1 MPLKKY
7 NPTTPT
13 RRFTQTMDFSELTRS
28 TPEKSLLL
36 PKKSS
41 GGRNNLGRMTVRRRG
56 GGVKRMIRVV
66 DFRRDKHGIPAKVAH
81 IEYDPNRSARLALLN
96 FADGEKRYIVATVGM
111 KQGDKVMSGPDAE
124 ILAGNCLLLS
134 QIPVGTE
141 ICMVELRPGGG
152 AQIARSAGAVVRLM
166 ARDEKYAQVKMP
178 SGEIRKINVKCSAV
192 IGQVGNIE
200 HENQSFGKAG
210 KSRWLG
216 RRPKVRG
223 VAMNPI
229 DHPMGGGEGRSSG
242 GRHPTTPWGKPTK
255 GYKTR
260 RNKRTEKWIIK
271 HRTTKK

>member
-1 MPLKKY
+1 MALKKY
-7 NPTTPT
+7 NPYTPT

-28 TPEKSLLL
+28 EPEKSLLL

-66 DFRRDKHGIPAKVAH
+66 DFKRDKIGIPAKVAH
-81 IEYDPNRSARLALLN
+81 IEYDPNRSARLALLHY
-96 FADGEKRYIVATVGM
+96 ADGEKRYIVATVGM
-111 KQGDKVMSGPDAE
+111 KQGDVVMNGPDAE
-124 ILAGNCLLLS
+124 IKNGNCLPIS
-134 QIPVGTE
+134 MIPLGTE
-141 ICMVELRPGGG
+141 ISMVEFQPGRG

-166 ARDEKYAQVKMP
+166 AKDEKYAQIKMP
-178 SGEIRKINVKCSAV
+178 SGEIRKVNLKCTAV
-192 IGQVGNIE
+192 IGQVGNID

-229 DHPMGGGEGRSSG
+229 DHPMGGGEGKSSG
-242 GRHPTTPWGKPTK
+242 GRHPCTPWGKPTK

-271 HRTTKK
+271 HRSTKN